1 MPANTAHSTDFH
13 YAHQCSSTAATSKDS
28 QSVVVRR
35 GALAGGGR
43 GKDYPWAG
51 LQGLQ
56 TALRMTIQK
65 EDDDGHRKGIP
76 AKDISLKSI
85 AVRRWLTFQEVQQ
98 STEQFSR

>member
-1 MPANTAHSTDFH
+1 M
-13 YAHQCSSTAATSKDS
+13 
-28 QSVVVRR
+28 VVRR

-76 AKDISLKSI
+76 AKDISLMQVHCRTALAHVPGGATKHGAI
-85 AVRRWLTFQEVQQ
+85 
-98 STEQFSR
+98 FSLSGLPLATLVLFA